1 MATVVK
7 SLFIGLLVGAL
18 TLACGT
24 TGNQPDQT
32 TPSSGCERIQH
43 DGGETEICG
52 QPQTIVAIGPNVL
65 ELLLALDIQ
74 PVGYADYYAL
84 PFDNFDQP
92 QSQIPYLG
100 ERLTGQVKKVGT
112 WNSPSLEAI
121 LKLKPD
127 LIVGSTLANQGQYS
141 LLSQAAPTLL
151 FSYGVK
157 EEWQVQL
164 RLLAKL
170 LNRSEKAEQV
180 IAAHNQLVTE
190 VRQTLRPAIQTN
202 PQVLLLASEQLDQEL
217 AIENRDSRCGGLLEN
232 LGFKVLAPKNIGTGT
247 RGVNNISPELLPELK
262 SDWIFFLAW
271 NSDFSAAGPDLKR
284 QQISAVKQQW
294 QKNAIAQ
301 SLPASKS
308 NQVYFHS
315 AYVCR
320 ALPGPIGTELL
331 LKQLQ
336 ADLLPAV
343 NSPTQ

>member
-1 MATVVK
+1 MATVVQ
-7 SLFIGLLVGAL
+7 SLSLGLLVGAL

-24 TGNQPDQT
+24 TGNRPDEST
-32 TPSSGCERIQH
+32 SSGKCEIVDH
-43 DGGETEICG
+43 DGGRTEICG
-52 QPQTIVAIGPNVL
+52 QPQTIVALGPNVL

-74 PVGYADYYAL
+74 PAGYADYYAL
-84 PFDNFDQP
+84 PFDHFDQP

-112 WNSPSLEAI
+112 WNTPSLEAI

-127 LIVGSTLANQGQYS
+127 LIVGSTLANQGQYA

-157 EEWQVQL
+157 EEWQTQL
-164 RLLAKL
+164 RKLAKVL
-170 LNRSEKAEQV
+170 GRTEKAEQV
-180 IAAHNQLVTE
+180 IAAHNQLLGE
-190 VRQTLRPAIQTN
+190 ARQTLQPAVQKY

-217 AIENRDSRCGGLLEN
+217 AVENSDSRCGGLLGN

-271 NSDFSAAGPDLKR
+271 NTDFSDAGPDLEQ
-284 QQISAVKQQW
+284 QQISAVQQQW
-294 QKNAIAQ
+294 QENAIAQ

-336 ADLLPAV
+336 TDLLPPVTA
-343 NSPTQ
+343 PTQ

>member
-1 MATVVK
+1 MVTVVQAL
-7 SLFIGLLVGAL
+7 SLGLLVGAL

-24 TGNQPDQT
+24 TGNRPDAS
-32 TPSSGCERIQH
+32 TPTSGCERIKH
-43 DGGETEICG
+43 DGGETEICR

-84 PFDNFDQP
+84 PFTDFDQP

-100 ERLTGQVKKVGT
+100 ERLTGQVTKVGT

-151 FSYGVK
+151 FSYGAK
-157 EEWQVQL
+157 KGWQTQL
-164 RLLAKL
+164 RLLAKV

-180 IAAHNQLVTE
+180 IATHNQLVAEARKKLQPT
-190 VRQTLRPAIQTN
+190 VQKY
-202 PQVLLLASEQLDQEL
+202 PQVLLLASEQLEQGL
-217 AIENRDSRCGGLLEN
+217 AVENSGSRCGGLLEN
-232 LGFKVLAPKNIGTGT
+232 LGFKLLAPKNIGTEGPG
-247 RGVNNISPELLPELK
+247 RNNISLELLPKLK
-262 SDWIFFLAW
+262 SDWILFLAW
-271 NSDFSAAGPDLKR
+271 NTDFSDAGPDLEK
-284 QQISAVKQQW
+284 QQISAVRQQW
-294 QKNAIAQ
+294 QENEIAQ

-331 LKQLQ
+331 LEQFQ
-336 ADLLPAV
+336 ADLLPSV
-343 NSPTQ
+343 SDPTP

>member
-1 MATVVK
+1 MSIVFQ
-7 SLFIGLLVGAL
+7 SLCLALLIGAL
-18 TLACGT
+18 TVACGKAD
-24 TGNQPDQT
+24 NRPEAF
-32 TPSSGCERIQH
+32 TPSDCERIKH

-52 QPQTIVAIGPNVL
+52 QPQTIVAIGPSVL

-84 PFDNFDQP
+84 PFTDFDQP

-100 ERLTGQVKKVGT
+100 ERLKGQVKKVGT

-127 LIVGSTLANQGQYS
+127 LIVGSTLAHQGQYS

-157 EEWQVQL
+157 EEWKAQL
-164 RLLAKL
+164 RRLAEVL
-170 LNRSEKAEQV
+170 GRTEKAEQV
-180 IAAHNQLVTE
+180 IVTHNQLVAETRKQLQLA
-190 VRQTLRPAIQTN
+190 VQKY

-217 AIENRDSRCGGLLEN
+217 AIENSDSRCGGLLEN
-232 LGFKVLAPKNIGTGT
+232 LGFRVLTPKNIDTGT
-247 RGVNNISPELLPELK
+247 RGVNNISLELLPELK

-271 NSDFSAAGPDLKR
+271 NSDFSDAGSDLEG